1 MTRDIF
7 TGPVSHIFNKHVT
20 VYARCLPHAHFQ
32 DLPSHCDSHSLL
44 LESVE
49 CSGFMHGHT
58 QPSVVGLSG
67 PMFIVLHI
75 SSDYVLKY
83 HIQLFSS
90 ISLNLVM
97 WMLSYVV

>member
-7 TGPVSHIFNKHVT
+7 TGPASHIFNKHVT
-20 VYARCLPHAHFQ
+20 VGKRCLPHAHFQ
-32 DLPSHCDSHSLL
+32 DLPSHCDSHRLI

-49 CSGFMHGHT
+49 CSGFMHGDT
-58 QPSVVGLSG
+58 QTSVVGLIAS
-67 PMFIVLHI
+67 MFIVLHS
-75 SSDYVLKY
+75 SSDYVLEH

-97 WMLSYVV
+97 WMLSFVV